1 MRLKESYLE
10 IDLTVRKEVNA
21 DVKKAKADGEIGIEE
36 FYYNVYEQNLEGDL
50 RGLTPWDLHKHKK
63 TVKGQNVV

>member
-1 MRLKESYLE
+1 MVVFQE
-10 IDLTVRKEVNA
+10 IDLTVRKEVDA